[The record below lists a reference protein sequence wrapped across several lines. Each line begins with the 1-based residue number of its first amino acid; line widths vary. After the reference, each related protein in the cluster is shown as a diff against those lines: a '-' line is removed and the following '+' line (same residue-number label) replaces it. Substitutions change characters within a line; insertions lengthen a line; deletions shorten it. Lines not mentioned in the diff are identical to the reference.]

1 MDQGITT
8 GFLPKTKLE
17 ELATVPVEGISG
29 ARTVEVTPELLGRVV
44 IPFETFGGLE
54 AASEPVAF
62 DRVVAACDEL
72 ASRLANPESEIR
84 QTLMRWLPVANGL
97 SETMIAEGLDR
108 VARQFRADD
117 VRGMVRSELGSPEAL
132 ESFQP
137 VAGRAGVVRRARP
150 PRLLLEWLPG
160 NVFAAPATALLRAVA
175 LRGPALLKCPKNDP
189 FTAPLLAAELESID
203 TEVVRAVAALHW
215 NSAVRELEETAL
227 ALAEVAVVHGDAT
240 TIAALRSRMPPGCR
254 LVIYGPR
261 HSVGYVAVEA
271 LDAAAASE
279 GGLAA
284 LAAAYA
290 DDVLLYKQRGCLS
303 VQEIYVE
310 EGSATGV
317 DVFCQAL
324 ANALEEAAARLD
336 LGEDDPQRIFA
347 IDRTRRTH
355 KMVEG
360 SQLFT
365 PADGGVAWTVSHLP
379 PARGEDPPR
388 IAWPGE
394 GFVTVRWAPKGVARP
409 ALLTLAG
416 DRDILQQV
424 VLAAESPRREELA
437 DELATIG
444 VPRICAPGQAQSP
457 PAGWSQDGR
466 PALGDL
472 VAWTEWEH

>member
-8 GFLPKTKLE
+8 GFLPRTKLSGVE
-17 ELATVPVEGISG
+17 SEPLEGVDGVRVP
-29 ARTVEVTPELLGRVV
+29 TVTPELLGRIV

-62 DRVVAACDEL
+62 ERVVDACNEL
-72 ASRLANPESEIR
+72 SARLSQDTELR
-84 QTLMRWLPVANGL
+84 RKLLRWLPVTTGFSAAL
-97 SETMIAEGLDR
+97 VEEGLDR
-108 VARQFRADD
+108 VARQFTAAQ
-117 VRGMVRSELGSPEAL
+117 VRGMVEAELGGPAIL
-132 ESFQP
+132 EEFQETP
-137 VAGRAGVVRRARP
+137 GRPGVLRRARP

-175 LRGPALLKCPKNDP
+175 LRGPALLKCAKQDP

-203 TEVVRAVAALHW
+203 AEVVRAVAALYW
-215 NSAVRELEETAL
+215 KGADRDLEETAL

-240 TIAALRSRMPPGCR
+240 TIGAMRSRMPPGCR
-254 LVIYGPR
+254 VVVYGPR

-271 LDAAAASE
+271 LDTAAAAP
-279 GGLAA
+279 GGLET
-284 LAAAYA
+284 LAGAFA

-310 EGSATGV
+310 EGSDTGAEA
-317 DVFCQAL
+317 FCRAL
-324 ANALEEAAARLD
+324 ADALDRAANRLD
-336 LGEDDPQRIFA
+336 LHDEDPQRIFA
-347 IDRTRRTH
+347 VDRARRTH
-355 KMVEG
+355 TMVEG

-365 PADGGVAWTVSHLP
+365 PEDGSATWTVSHLP

-394 GFVTVRWAPKGVARP
+394 GFVSVRWAPKGVARP

-424 VLAAESPRREELA
+424 VLAAESPRREALAEELA
-437 DELATIG
+437 AIG
-444 VPRICAPGQAQSP
+444 VPRICRPGRAQSP
-457 PAGWSQDGR
+457 GAGWHQDGR

-472 VAWTEWEH
+472 VSWTELER